1 MKRNL
6 IASLAMLAL
15 AGTSA
20 ASAADLSNPPIPPT
34 DFPAA
39 APLTFDWTGAYL
51 GLPAGYGFGKFP
63 SNLGTVVAPGVVTNG
78 LGNAGGFM
86 GGATVGYQMQF
97 GQFVAGLEG
106 ELNYTG
112 IGDSFA
118 TSNPLTGDAK
128 VTYLGMVTGRLGFT
142 PFDRF
147 LVYGKGGYAFGG
159 AEVSIDGVGSD
170 TNFHNGWTL
179 GAGLEYAITQNLTTK
194 IEYNYVDLQRQN
206 FNIGGTTTSAGFQG
220 NLLRAGLNFKF

>member
-1 MKRNL
+1 MQRNL

-39 APLTFDWTGAYL
+39 APITFDWTGAYL
-51 GLPAGYGFGKFP
+51 GLTAGYGFGKFP
-63 SNLGTVVAPGVVTNG
+63 SNLSTVVAPGVVTNG
-78 LGNAGGFM
+78 LGNAGGFI
-86 GGATVGYQMQF
+86 GGGTVGYQMQF

-118 TSNPLTGDAK
+118 ASNPLTGDARL
-128 VTYLGMVTGRLGFT
+128 TYLGMVTGRLGFT

-194 IEYNYVDLQRQN
+194 IEYNYIDLQRQN

-220 NLLRAGLNFKF
+220 NLLRAGLNYKF

>member
-1 MKRNL
+1 MQRNL

-39 APLTFDWTGAYL
+39 APITFDWTGAYL
-51 GLPAGYGFGKFP
+51 GLTAGYGFGKFP

-78 LGNAGGFM
+78 LGNAGGFI
-86 GGATVGYQMQF
+86 GGGTVGYQMQF

-118 TSNPLTGDAK
+118 ASNPLTGDARL
-128 VTYLGMVTGRLGFT
+128 TYLGMVTGRLGFT

-220 NLLRAGLNFKF
+220 NLLRAGLNYKF